1 MIIQLSKP
9 DGDGGEFDEAHEIGE
24 ELLISCC
31 HAPELFQLVEETL
44 DEIALFIEI
53 NVIGALDFA
62 VAFGR
67 VSMTERNCTV

>member
-1 MIIQLSKP
+1 VIIQLSKP

-24 ELLISCC
+24 ELVISCC
-31 HAPELFQLVEETL
+31 HAPELFEL

-53 NVIGALDFA
+53 NVIEALDFA